1 MSVLATL
8 GSQLF
13 GPLAA
18 AAPIAD
24 AGTHIIEHVTDHA
37 IDWGPPGFSKAVFL
51 MMIAFVLVIFGVW
64 RAVRGYDDS
73 GVPRTRWAQMVDP
86 FVEHFYRDVA
96 LRFSGEH
103 WAPKVA
109 PLLLNFFFFILTLN
123 LLGLVPISDTLGLS
137 SKLLGAEKPPEVVY
151 GQATATG
158 NYSVTSGLAVITF
171 VAIFVFGIARNG
183 VIGHLATFA
192 PHGHP
197 FPVRWFLL
205 LPIEILSALVKPFA
219 LTMRLAANMT
229 AGHMGIIALLGLI
242 FILQNAFVGI
252 PVVLLAL
259 GLVLLEIIVSF
270 VQAYVFALL
279 SGVFIGMA
287 LHPHH

>member
-1 MSVLATL
+1 MPVLATL

-18 AAPIAD
+18 AALLAD

-37 IDWGPPGFSKAVFL
+37 IAWGLPGFSKAVFL
-51 MMIAFVLVIFGVW
+51 MMIAFVLVLLGVW
-64 RAVRGYDDS
+64 RAVRGYDEN
-73 GVPRTRWAQMVDP
+73 GVPCTRWAQMIDP

-96 LRFSGEH
+96 VRFSGEE

-137 SKLLGAEKPPEVVY
+137 STLLGAETPDVVD

-171 VAIFVFGIARNG
+171 VAIFVFGVARNG
-183 VIGHLATFA
+183 LMGHLGTFA

-197 FPVRWFLL
+197 FLVRWFLL

-242 FILQNAFVGI
+242 FILKNAFVGI

-259 GLVLLEIIVSF
+259 GLMLLEIIVSF

>member
-8 GSQLF
+8 GFDLVGS
-13 GPLAA
+13 LAA
-18 AAPIAD
+18 AAPLAD
-24 AGTHIIEHVTDHA
+24 AGTHIIEHVTDHS
-37 IDWGPPGFSKAVFL
+37 IGVLPGFSKAVFL
-51 MMIAFVLVIFGVW
+51 MMIAFVLVVLGVW
-64 RAVRGYDDS
+64 RASRGYDEN
-73 GVPRTRWAQMVDP
+73 GVPRTRWAQLVDP

-96 LRFSGEH
+96 VRFSGEE

-137 SKLLGAEKPPEVVY
+137 SKLLGQQTPEVVY

-171 VAIFVFGIARNG
+171 VAIFAFGVARNG
-183 VIGHLATFA
+183 VMGHLATFA

-197 FPVRWFLL
+197 FLVRWFLL

-242 FILQNAFVGI
+242 FILKNAFVGI

-259 GLVLLEIIVSF
+259 GLMLLEIIVSF